1 MRVSYNKLWKL
12 LIDKN
17 MKKGELRD
25 AIGASK
31 STFAKLGKN
40 ENVTLPVLLEICEYL
55 NFDFGD
61 IMELIEILLAKG
73 MINQATYTN
82 IVKHANSH
90 ISQAA

>member
-17 MKKGELRD
+17 MKKGELRE

-40 ENVTLPVLLEICEYL
+40 QNVTLPVLLAICEYL
-55 NFDFGD
+55 KCDFGD
-61 IMELIEILLAKG
+61 IMEVLPDDVDKERE
-73 MINQATYTN
+73 
-82 IVKHANSH
+82 S
-90 ISQAA
+90 

>member
-12 LIDKN
+12 LIDRN

-40 ENVTLPVLLEICEYL
+40 ENVTLPILLAICEYL
-55 NFDFGD
+55 NCDFGD
-61 IMELIEILLAKG
+61 IMEALPDKENKER
-73 MINQATYTN
+73 
-82 IVKHANSH
+82 VV
-90 ISQAA
+90 